1 MKALRKVRNNPHH
14 HLTNLIRGN
23 VLLSSFVKSVLD
35 KKITPRYTLIINT
48 MLYIKEVEPMI
59 QQISDAELEIMKIV
73 WGNPEE
79 VTLFPYIMDGLAAK
93 GKPCQKNTLIVLLS
107 RLMNKG
113 FLSAKKIGRR
123 NEYTTLVSET
133 EYQTA
138 QTKNFLDKIYEGSAK
153 GLVSNLIFGDLLAD
167 EEYEELKRL
176 LEKGKGQQ

>member
-1 MKALRKVRNNPHH
+1 MCY
-14 HLTNLIRGN
+14 ISN
-23 VLLSSFVKSVLD
+23 VNIVS
-35 KKITPRYTLIINT
+35 
-48 MLYIKEVEPMI
+48 YIEEAIAVI

-73 WGNPEE
+73 WGNRSE
-79 VTLFPYIMDGLAAK
+79 VTLFPYIMDGLAAR

-153 GLVSNLIFGDLLAD
+153 GLVSNLIMGDLLTD
-167 EEYEELKRL
+167 EEYEDLKKL
-176 LEKGKGQQ
+176 LEKGKEKQ

>member
-1 MKALRKVRNNPHH
+1 M
-14 HLTNLIRGN
+14 TSCYI
-23 VLLSSFVKSVLD
+23 
-35 KKITPRYTLIINT
+35 LIINT
-48 MLYIKEVEPMI
+48 MLYIKEDKNVV

-73 WGNPEE
+73 WGNPED
-79 VTLFPYIMDGLAAK
+79 VTLFPYIMDRLAAR

-123 NEYTTLVSET
+123 NEYTTLVSEA

-153 GLVSNLIFGDLLAD
+153 GLVSNLIMGDLLAD

-176 LEKGKGQQ
+176 LEKGKETP

>member
-1 MKALRKVRNNPHH
+1 MCYILN
-14 HLTNLIRGN
+14 
-23 VLLSSFVKSVLD
+23 
-35 KKITPRYTLIINT
+35 INT
-48 MLYIKEVEPMI
+48 MLYIKEDKNVV

-73 WGNPEE
+73 WGNPED
-79 VTLFPYIMDGLAAK
+79 VTLFPYIMDRLAAR

-123 NEYTTLVSET
+123 NEYTTLVSEA

-153 GLVSNLIFGDLLAD
+153 GLVSNLIMGDLLAD